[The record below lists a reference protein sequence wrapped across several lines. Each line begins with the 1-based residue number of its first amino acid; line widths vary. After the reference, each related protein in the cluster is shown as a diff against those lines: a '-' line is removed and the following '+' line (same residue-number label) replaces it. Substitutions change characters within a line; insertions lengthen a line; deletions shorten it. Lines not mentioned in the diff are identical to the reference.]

1 MGAARRPLA
10 SAASVSVRVVYF
22 APALNRLLF
31 AMHPCDMAVMTS
43 NAMEEASALIASV
56 AAGDEIAFASIVRLY
71 HEDMRRVC
79 VVVAGDEGIA
89 EDAVAAAWSIAWRK
103 LGGLRDP
110 ARLRPWLVSVAV
122 NEARQLIR
130 ARQRRSL
137 IEVAVIHVDEPRGGP
152 DPGATISAIDLRNAL
167 ARLDPRDRALIAMRY
182 VAGFD
187 ATELALATGRSPS
200 GTRARLARLLHRL
213 ERELRDE

>member
-1 MGAARRPLA
+1 
-10 SAASVSVRVVYF
+10 
-22 APALNRLLF
+22 
-31 AMHPCDMAVMTS
+31 MAVMTS
-43 NAMEEASALIASV
+43 NAIEEASALIASV

-79 VVVAGDEGIA
+79 VVVAGDDGIA

-137 IEVAVIHVDEPRGGP
+137 IEVPVIHVDEPGGGP
-152 DPGATISAIDLRNAL
+152 DPGATINAIDLRNAL

-213 ERELRDE
+213 ERELKDD

>member
-1 MGAARRPLA
+1 M
-10 SAASVSVRVVYF
+10 SDRVGDF
-22 APALNRLLF
+22 ATALNRLLF
-31 AMHPCDMAVMTS
+31 AVHPCDMAIMTS
-43 NAMEEASALIASV
+43 SAAEEASALIALA
-56 AAGDEIAFASIVRLY
+56 AAGDEIAFASIVSAH

-79 VVVAGDEGIA
+79 AVVAGDDRIA

-122 NEARQLIR
+122 NEARQILR
-130 ARQRRSL
+130 SRKRRSL
-137 IEVAVIHVDEPRGGP
+137 LEVPVIQVDEPRGGL
-152 DPGATISAIDLRNAL
+152 DPGSTTNSIDLRNAL
-167 ARLDPRDRALIAMRY
+167 ARLDPNDRALIAMRY
-182 VAGFD
+182 MAGFD

-213 ERELRDE
+213 EKELGDD